1 MCEEIAR
8 ISIIFCRY
16 EKIHFQHF
24 DGTRNGNIFCAGRT
38 TALSDNV
45 ALKGIFVH
53 AKLN

>member
-38 TALSDNV
+38 TALSDRKNKNPIIV
-45 ALKGIFVH
+45 SDVR
-53 AKLN
+53 